1 MSMKTITKIV
11 TREEEFY
18 VAIDGKEFS
27 DEIECLAY
35 ENKLNTKSIEAYD
48 ENFNRVNFDMAEYVV
63 IHSDEEVELID
74 EVCDYNGWTS
84 NGLCEVGL
92 FRYNCDYRF
101 DKWEKVKIPNFLKN
115 FVEFI

>member
-1 MSMKTITKIV
+1 MKRITKMI

-18 VAIDGKEFS
+18 VARDGKEFE
-27 DEIECLAY
+27 DEYECRDY
-35 ENKLNTKSIEAYD
+35 ENELNIKSIEAYD
-48 ENFNRVNFDMAEYVV
+48 EDFNRIDFDSATYVV
-63 IHSDEEVELID
+63 IHSDEEVNLID

-92 FRYNCDYRF
+92 FRYNCNYRF
-101 DKWEKVKIPNFLKN
+101 DKWEKVKIPNFLKD